1 MLSWSRVGERKRG
14 PGVASSRRVRVYSAD
29 GSLCLEAGEK
39 DVKGLEKAR
48 ARVEKLRKLIRRHDY
63 LYYVLAR
70 PEISDAEYDKLFN
83 ELKRLEEQHP
93 ELITPESPTQKIGGE
108 IAGGFAPGRHRRPQ
122 LA

>member
-70 PEISDAEYDKLFN
+70 PEISDADHDKLFN
-83 ELKRLEEQHP
+83 ELKRLGGAHP
-93 ELITPESPTQKIGGE
+93 GTTTPGPPAQ
-108 IAGGFAPGRHRRPQ
+108 R
-122 LA
+122 